1 METLIKADIFF
12 FITSI
17 FVVFLAVG
25 FGVALMYIIPILRD
39 MRHLSALAREKG
51 DEFADDL
58 DDLRTAVKEEG
69 MKARSILDYFLG
81 LFMRRQKVVRK
92 KKELK

>member
-1 METLIKADIFF
+1 METLIKADVFF

-17 FVVFLAVG
+17 FVVFLTVG
-25 FGVALMYIIPILRD
+25 FSIALIYIIPILKD

-51 DEFADDL
+51 DELADDL
-58 DDLRTAVKEEG
+58 DDIRNAVKEEG
-69 MKARSILDYFLG
+69 MKARSILDYFLS
-81 LFMRRQKVVRK
+81 LFVKRQKSERK